1 MKLNHSLFLI
11 LLFAPSTFL
20 FAQIKIGDSLAS
32 LGFYEKALDFY
43 ENDARFLK
51 HYKKAKVLESLGDMS
66 AAQSEYEQYLAIDSL
81 SLQVRFDYGK
91 NLFLQDQ
98 FFKAIAVF
106 EPLAKNNENATFYY
120 YLGQAY
126 HEVFQTIS
134 AVKAYENVIRLRP
147 LHIPSNYFLTKQYL
161 FENKL
166 TKAKYLI
173 DSVLEKY
180 PENTA
185 FIYLNAKYFIAI
197 SEYDQAIEQLNL
209 YIQLNQKDDFVYETL
224 AKTYMNNREYQKAIE
239 TLQQAIKTFNAY
251 ENANYQYYLGVSY
264 GYLKEVENAKK
275 HILNSVDILT
285 IKFAREYYSIGYFYY
300 ENKQYPLAIQ
310 YFKKAINEQ
319 DDYEDAHYHWL
330 LIRLESNEK
339 ASEKLKAVED
349 FNSKFPGMNP
359 ERKEYIQKQIN
370 YWKKEAF
377 FEK

>member
-32 LGFYEKALDFY
+32 LGFYEKALNFY
-43 ENDARFLK
+43 ENDTRFLK
-51 HYKKAKVLESLGDMS
+51 HYKKAKVLESLGDLP

-91 NLFLQDQ
+91 NLFLQNQ
-98 FFKAIAVF
+98 FFKAIQVF
-106 EPLAKNNENATFYY
+106 EPLTKNAENATFYY
-120 YLGQAY
+120 YLAQVY

-147 LHIPSNYFLTKQYL
+147 LHIPSNYYLIKQYL

-173 DSVLEKY
+173 DTVLEKY
-180 PENTA
+180 PKNTD
-185 FIYLNAKYFIAI
+185 FIYLNAKYFIAVTQ
-197 SEYDQAIEQLNL
+197 YDKAIEQLNL

-239 TLQQAIKTFNAY
+239 TLQQAIKLFDSH
-251 ENANYQYYLGVSY
+251 ENADYQFYLGVSY

-285 IKFAREYYSIGYFYY
+285 IKFAREYYTIGYFYY

-330 LIRLESNEK
+330 LIRLGSNEK
-339 ASEKLKAVED
+339 ATEKLKAVED